1 MNIQELVSK
10 KNEGLELTYEEL
22 EYIVTNYVNGNI
34 NDSDM
39 TLFLKAVVNK
49 SMTFDETSNLTT
61 IMLNSGDKIDLS
73 NINGVK
79 VDKHSTGG
87 VGDKTTLVLLPLVA
101 SCGVKVAKMSGR
113 SLGHT
118 GGTIDKLES
127 IPGFKVEL
135 DLDTFIDQ
143 VNKIG
148 VALASQ
154 TGNLVPADKKIY
166 ALRDVTNTV
175 SSIPLIASS
184 IMSKKLASGADKIVL
199 DVKVGKGALLENLKD
214 AKTLANYMVH
224 IGNSHGRE
232 TVCVLTNM
240 NEPLGNAIGN
250 MVEVEESIN
259 TLKGYGPSD
268 LKELVLT
275 LGSIMVSLGLGISID
290 EAYKMC
296 VTNLENGNAY
306 KKFVELVETQ
316 GGKLELINDSKKF
329 SIKSN
334 QSGFIT
340 KIDALMLGEL
350 VRKLGA
356 GRLHKDD
363 KIDHRVGFILSK
375 KVGDFV
381 LKDEELMK
389 VYLTTKDCRID
400 DLLKCFT
407 IENDFKEKD
416 KLILE
421 VIK

>member
-135 DLDTFIDQ
+135 DLDTFINQ

-224 IGNSHGRE
+224 IGNSHNKE

-363 KIDHRVGFILSK
+363 KIDHHVGFILSK

>member
-1 MNIQELVSK
+1 MNIEELVSK
-10 KNEGLELTYEEL
+10 KNKGMELTYEEL
-22 EYIVTNYVNGNI
+22 EYIVNNYVNGNI
-34 NDSDM
+34 SDSDM

-49 SMTFDETSNLTT
+49 SMTFDETSNLTI

-73 NINGVK
+73 SITGIK

-135 DLDTFIDQ
+135 NLEDFIKQ
-143 VNKIG
+143 VDKIG
-148 VALASQ
+148 VAIASQ

-184 IMSKKLASGADKIVL
+184 IMSKKLASGADKIVI
-199 DVKVGKGALLENLKD
+199 DVKVGKGALLEKLED
-214 AKTLANYMVH
+214 AKKLASYMVH
-224 IGNSHGRE
+224 IGNKNGRE

-250 MVEVEESIN
+250 MVEVLESIN

-275 LGSIMVSLGLGISID
+275 LGSIMVSLGLEID
-290 EAYKMC
+290 VKDAYEMC

-306 KKFVELVETQ
+306 KKFIELVEAQ

-334 QSGFIT
+334 QGGFIT

-356 GRLHKDD
+356 GRMHKDD
-363 KIDHRVGFILSK
+363 IIDHRVGFILSK

-389 VYLTTKDCRID
+389 VYLTNKDCRID

-407 IENDFKEKD
+407 IENDFKEKE

>member
-10 KNEGLELTYEEL
+10 KNEGIELTYEEL

-49 SMTFDETSNLTT
+49 SMTFEETSNLTT

-135 DLDTFIDQ
+135 DFDTFINQ

>member
-10 KNEGLELTYEEL
+10 KNEGIELTYEEL

-135 DLDTFIDQ
+135 DLDTFINQ

-199 DVKVGKGALLENLKD
+199 DVKVGKGALLENLED

-240 NEPLGNAIGN
+240 DEPLGNAIGN
-250 MVEVEESIN
+250 MVEVEEAIN

-275 LGSIMVSLGLGISID
+275 LGSIMVSLGLNISID

-296 VTNLENGNAY
+296 VTNLENSNAY
-306 KKFVELVETQ
+306 QKFIELVEAQ
-316 GGKLELINDSKKF
+316 SGKLELINDSKKF

>member
-10 KNEGLELTYEEL
+10 KNEGIELTYEEL

-135 DLDTFIDQ
+135 DLDTFINQ

>member
-10 KNEGLELTYEEL
+10 KIEGLELTYEEL

-49 SMTFDETSNLTT
+49 SMNFDETSNLTT

-224 IGNSHGRE
+224 IGNSHNKE

-389 VYLTTKDCRID
+389 VYLTAKDCRID

>member
-135 DLDTFIDQ
+135 DLDTFINQ

-224 IGNSHGRE
+224 IGNSHNKE

-334 QSGFIT
+334 QSGFII

>member
-1 MNIQELVSK
+1 
-10 KNEGLELTYEEL
+10 
-22 EYIVTNYVNGNI
+22 
-34 NDSDM
+34 
-39 TLFLKAVVNK
+39 
-49 SMTFDETSNLTT
+49 
-61 IMLNSGDKIDLS
+61 MLNLKSELAPKGMKYNITDFIMSGKYCTIYTIISYPKYISPGYLSDLS

-148 VALASQ
+148 IALASQ

-199 DVKVGKGALLENLKD
+199 DVKVGKGALLENLED

-224 IGNSHGRE
+224 IGNSQGRE

-275 LGSIMVSLGLGISID
+275 LGSIMVSLGLGVSID

-296 VTNLENGNAY
+296 VTNLENGKAY
-306 KKFVELVETQ
+306 QKFIELVETQ

-340 KIDALMLGEL
+340 KIDTLMLGEL
-350 VRKLGA
+350 VRSLGA

>member
-135 DLDTFIDQ
+135 DLDTFINQ

-224 IGNSHGRE
+224 IGNSHNKE

>member
-135 DLDTFIDQ
+135 DLDTFINQ

-184 IMSKKLASGADKIVL
+184 IMSKKLASGADKIIL
-199 DVKVGKGALLENLKD
+199 DVKVGKGGLLENLKD

-224 IGNSHGRE
+224 IGNSHNKE

>member
-10 KNEGLELTYEEL
+10 KNEGIELTYEEL

-135 DLDTFIDQ
+135 DLDTFINQ

-224 IGNSHGRE
+224 IGNSQGRE